1 MITYKYPHIMKA
13 KESLF
18 LLLSGI
24 TAFTVLMTGC
34 VKQPDYSGPD
44 DNGQGGE
51 TDSITPP

>member
-1 MITYKYPHIMKA
+1 MKA

-34 VKQPDYSGPD
+34 VKQPDYSGP
-44 DNGQGGE
+44 GRVAE
-51 TDSITPP
+51 TDSITLLWPMSK

>member
-1 MITYKYPHIMKA
+1 MKA

-34 VKQPDYSGPD
+34 VKQPDYSGPTTT
-44 DNGQGGE
+44 GRVAE
-51 TDSITPP
+51 TDSITLLWPMSK

>member
-1 MITYKYPHIMKA
+1 MKA

-44 DNGQGGE
+44 DNGQGGG
-51 TDSITPP
+51 TGLG